1 MKGLGKVVVC
11 AIAAITISSQVSV
24 SALADDAR
32 VAEGIRYHD
41 EARLKP
47 ADNLAKAKEILGSL
61 EAKSPLARGY
71 YGSAITMEAS
81 VCANEKKY
89 MKSLSLLKE
98 GVKYIDSAI
107 KDAPELADLR
117 FIRMIN
123 SYELSVGSPVKRFK
137 EMKADIDWFDQRLD
151 RFNATER
158 GEILLY
164 KGLYFVKAHQDEE
177 ATKAFDACIAAS
189 PGSKEATEAQKQ
201 LASLAE

>member
-1 MKGLGKVVVC
+1 MKGLCKVVIC
-11 AIAAITISSQVSV
+11 AIAVVAVSSRVSV

-32 VAEGIRYHD
+32 VAEGIRYHN

-47 ADNLAKAKEILGSL
+47 DDNLAKAKEILGSL
-61 EAKSPLARGY
+61 EAKSPIARGY

-81 VCANEKKY
+81 VCADEKKY

-98 GVKYIDSAI
+98 GVKYIDSAV

-117 FIRMIN
+117 FLRMIN

-137 EMKADIDWFDQRLD
+137 EMKADIDWFDQRID
-151 RFNATER
+151 RFNAEER

-164 KGLYFVKAHQDEE
+164 KGLYFVKAHQEEE
-177 ATKAFDACIAAS
+177 ATAAFDACIKAS
-189 PGSKEATEAQKQ
+189 PGSREAAEAQKQ
-201 LASLAE
+201 LAALAK

>member
-1 MKGLGKVVVC
+1 MKGLCKGIVC
-11 AIAAITISSQVSV
+11 AIAVIAVSSQASV
-24 SALADDAR
+24 AALADDAR

-47 ADNLAKAKEILGSL
+47 AENLAKAKEILGSL

-71 YGSAITMEAS
+71 YGSALTIEAS

-117 FIRMIN
+117 FIRLIN

-151 RFNATER
+151 RFSAEER

-164 KGLYFVKAHQDEE
+164 KGLYFVKAHQEDE

-189 PGSKEATEAQKQ
+189 PKSREATEAQKQ